1 MARMRHLLI
10 AILLVGSITSPAVAA
25 EPSIVPASSSPALI
39 AGAAAGDRLGSPQKV
54 GDVDGDGI
62 EDLLLFQDGFYGE
75 FSSYEQETAYVIF
88 GRGNDEPVDLAT
100 LGARGFTIAMPQEWG
115 SGGSVSAAGDVN
127 GDGRADLAFSDDG
140 GSPLGRAG
148 AGRVFVV
155 FGKSGSAPVDLTA
168 FGSGG
173 YEIYGSARGTMA
185 EAVGPVEDVNGD
197 GLDDLLVGEAYHP
210 WRVSVVF
217 GKATTE
223 PVDLAA
229 LGAGGYHIGG
239 VDYLWSPTSVGDV
252 NGDGRGDVAVIGEC
266 EWNRR
271 PCLDR
276 HMSIV
281 FGKPSTVAV
290 DLTQLGAGGF
300 QIHYLQ
306 NASPSRLGDVNGD
319 GRDDIGVSNSYTDP
333 RGNYSHAAYVV
344 FGPTDTTAPIDLHG
358 LGEGGFAIRDAYP
371 PFDGVGDLDG
381 DGRGDV
387 AARLTLSASE
397 SATGIVFGKSDSA
410 PVDPR
415 QLLDRGFLLGSPTAS
430 SAVGTTSFGAGQ
442 RIALSYPLDAPFD
455 RREAGS
461 VRFVA
466 PPPPH
471 FELPTARA
479 YVAGGEIDPIAAVA
493 VRRSSPLTFTVS
505 PALPAGLRLD
515 AASGTISGTPM
526 QPTPATVYTVTAS
539 DRLGASSRAITLR
552 IDPDAYST
560 TLPADGA
567 VVGERP
573 TLGWER
579 ASTAD
584 DSEPVGAY
592 TVVLDDA
599 TLATVPADAC
609 GPVSCSIAVP
619 AVLADGPHRWHVETT
634 ARDGR
639 MRRTPTATMTVVA
652 PPTARLTLSAAAVH
666 TGAPLELD
674 ASGSTDVNGAVARYA
689 FDLDGDGSFES
700 DGAGPRRTATFATVG
715 DRRLAVRVT
724 DAGGSTSD
732 AFADVHVAPAP
743 PAGEPGVSINGGAI
757 ATNDPNVT
765 LSIVWPALAD
775 TALISN
781 DGGFG
786 AVGATTSVPLVASV
800 PWKVAVAGSERLPR
814 IVYVRMRGGTAGRE
828 TYTDDII
835 LDQRR
840 PQVVGARLVAAAPRA
855 RRGRA
860 RGGASAKRRRSATLT
875 VIGRDDNSGVSRIE
889 VAARRGARA
898 IATKQLAT
906 GNRRGRRTTKVAVRI
921 RATVRVA
928 WVRVTDVAG
937 NRSAWKAAR
946 GRR

>member
-1 MARMRHLLI
+1 MRHLFVAFLLI
-10 AILLVGSITSPAVAA
+10 GVITPPALAV
-25 EPSIVPASSSPALI
+25 EPSVVPASSSPALI
-39 AGAAAGDRLGSPQKV
+39 AGAAAGDRLASPQKV

-75 FSSYEQETAYVIF
+75 FSSYEQETAYVVF

-115 SGGSVSAAGDVN
+115 SGASVSAAGDVN
-127 GDGRADLAFSDDG
+127 GDGRGDLAFSYDG
-140 GSPLGRAG
+140 GSPLGRRS

-173 YEIYGSARGTMA
+173 YEVYGSARSVMA

-197 GLDDLLVGEAYHP
+197 GLDELLVAEAYYP

-217 GKATTE
+217 GKATTA

-229 LGAGGYHIGG
+229 LGAGGYRIGG
-239 VDYLWSPTSVGDV
+239 VDYVWSPTSVGDV
-252 NGDGRGDVAVIGEC
+252 NGDGRGDVAVVGDC

-271 PCLDR
+271 PCSDR

-281 FGKPSTVAV
+281 FGKPSTAEV
-290 DLTQLGAGGF
+290 DLAQLGVGGF

-306 NASPSRLGDVNGD
+306 NASPSRVGDVNGD
-319 GRDDIGVSNSYTDP
+319 GRDDIGVTNSYTDP
-333 RGNYSHAAYVV
+333 RGNYSHAAYVI
-344 FGPTDTTAPIDLHG
+344 FGPAGTTSPVDLHG
-358 LGEGGFAIRDAYP
+358 LGDGGFSIRDAYP
-371 PFDGVGDLDG
+371 PFDGVGDVDG
-381 DGRGDV
+381 DGRDDV
-387 AARLTLSASE
+387 AARLVLSATE
-397 SATGIVFGKSDSA
+397 SVTGVVFGKSDSA
-410 PVDPR
+410 PVDRR
-415 QLLDRGFLLGSPTAS
+415 QLLDRAFLLGSPTAD
-430 SAVGTTSFGAGQ
+430 SAVGTTSFGAGP
-442 RIALSYPLDAPFD
+442 RIALNYRVDAPFD

-479 YVAGGEIDPIAAVA
+479 YVAGSAIDPIAAVA

-515 AASGTISGTPM
+515 AAGGTISGTPT
-526 QPTPATVYTVTAS
+526 QPTPATIYTVTAI

-552 IDPDAYST
+552 IDRDAYAT

-567 VVGERP
+567 VVGEWP
-573 TLGWER
+573 TLVWER
-579 ASTAD
+579 ASTPD

-592 TVVLDDA
+592 AVMLDGA
-599 TLATVPADAC
+599 ALATVPADAC
-609 GPVSCSIAVP
+609 GPTSCSLAVP
-619 AVLADGPHRWHVETT
+619 ARLADGPHRWHVETT

-639 MRRTPTATMTVVA
+639 LRRTPTATMTVVA

-666 TGAPLELD
+666 TGAPLQLD
-674 ASGSTDVNGAVARYA
+674 ASGSTDVNGAIARYA

-700 DGAGPRRTATFATVG
+700 DGAASQRTATFATVG
-715 DRRLAVRVT
+715 DRRLGVRVT
-724 DAGGSTSD
+724 DAGGSTSE

-743 PAGEPGVSINGGAI
+743 PAGEPGVSINAGAI
-757 ATNDPNVT
+757 ATNDPNVR

-775 TALISN
+775 TALVSN

-786 AVGATTSVPLVASV
+786 AVGATTSIPLAASV
-800 PWKVAVAGSERLPR
+800 PWRLAVAGSERLPR
-814 IVYVRMRGGTAGRE
+814 IVYLRMRGGTAGRE

-835 LDQRR
+835 LDQRP
-840 PQVVGARLVAAAPRA
+840 PQIVGTRLVTAAPRV
-855 RRGRA
+855 RNGRA
-860 RGGASAKRRRSATLT
+860 RGSASAKRRGTATLT
-875 VIGRDDNSGVSRIE
+875 VTGRDDNSGVSRIE
-889 VAARRGARA
+889 VAARRGGRA

-906 GNRRGRRTTKVAVRI
+906 GNRRGRRTTKVAFRI
-921 RATVRVA
+921 RPAVRVA

-937 NRSAWKAAR
+937 NRSAWKAGR